1 MDLEDRKGGSS
12 RSIGFPDCHWEAPP
26 FHQKKGTIL
35 ETAVVPQ
42 IILPSTTLLEYLL
55 SRRFFFSFPSF
66 FFFHLPSRCFRSFL
80 SGDTTLRGLAKVS
93 GREKLGKSRSK

>member
-55 SRRFFFSFPSF
+55 SRRFFFFPFLLSFSF
-66 FFFHLPSRCFRSFL
+66 TCRRDAFARFFPGIRLCAAWRR
-80 SGDTTLRGLAKVS
+80 
-93 GREKLGKSRSK
+93 